1 MDLNSQLFTTDTEMN
16 NYLITSCPLT
26 SKITSVAQT
35 YLAGGLWMQAR
46 EYLSSFRLLNC
57 KVANQSISD

>member
-1 MDLNSQLFTTDTEMN
+1 MDLNTQLFTIDNEMN

-35 YLAGGLWMQAR
+35 DLEGGLRMQETILVLFGFSTA
-46 EYLSSFRLLNC
+46 S
-57 KVANQSISD
+57 